1 MDMKRTSL
9 LSIPEP
15 SAKLHPYL
23 KNYLGYCF
31 YKAAA
36 RIRGKVDRR
45 LAEFGV
51 VAPQFGMLIILQQ
64 AGGMTQGE
72 LGSFMDID
80 KATMVRMIDGLE
92 TKGFLTRTT
101 TKSDRRAKRLEIT
114 KLGAKN
120 LLKMNK
126 ARMRAEEE
134 FLTDLGTQEQ
144 AQLRSIVSKLISP
157 TK

>member
-1 MDMKRTSL
+1 MKQNGL

-15 SAKLHPYL
+15 SNKLHPYL
-23 KNYLGYCF
+23 NSYLGYCF

-64 AGGMTQGE
+64 AGAMTQRE

-92 TKGFLTRTT
+92 AKKFLTRTT
-101 TKSDRRAKRLEIT
+101 TKTDRRAKRLEIT
-114 KLGAKN
+114 KKGAQT
-120 LLKMNK
+120 LIKMNK
-126 ARMRAEEE
+126 ARIRAEQE
-134 FLTDLGTQEQ
+134 FLKDLGTKEQ
-144 AQLRSIVSKLISP
+144 AQLRSIVAKLISP
-157 TK
+157 T